1 MKNRQDF
8 SNYVSV
14 NQLRQELE
22 TEIFDKILNNKYIP
36 LSLIEELNQ
45 LNSDYKEDDFSH
57 PF

>member
-45 LNSDYKEDDFSH
+45 LNSDYKEDEFNH